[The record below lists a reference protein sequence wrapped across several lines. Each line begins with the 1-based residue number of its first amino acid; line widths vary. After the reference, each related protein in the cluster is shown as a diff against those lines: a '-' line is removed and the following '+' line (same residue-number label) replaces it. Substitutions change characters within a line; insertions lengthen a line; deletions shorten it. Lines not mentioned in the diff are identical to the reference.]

1 MYAGVSPFIN
11 RLKAQIYFDDYTLG
25 QIAGFLDGNTGIVY
39 ADGDSEETFTGY
51 SKLTEIK
58 YVDEETA
65 VAFLDYV
72 NVDKTGGD

>member
-25 QIAGFLDGNTGIVY
+25 QIAGFLDGNDGITY
-39 ADGDSEETFTGY
+39 TDGDFVETFSGY
-51 SKLTEIK
+51 TKLTEIK